1 MANHWLTEHSSGGG
15 QLRITYANKKVERC
29 FEDYREMKKRI
40 PAEWVRTVKKHLDH
54 LRAADTFGDFLKL
67 NLGHPEPL
75 KGKDQ
80 GKYSVRITGNVRL
93 IMLPSETGD
102 AVMICEEIEMDGVVD
117 YHGGKESWYIP

>member
-1 MANHWLTEHSSGGG
+1 M
-15 QLRITYANKKVERC
+15 RITYANKKVERC
-29 FEDYREMKKRI
+29 FEDYGEMKKRI

-93 IMLPSETGD
+93 IMLPGETGD
-102 AVMICEEIEMDGVVD
+102 AVMICEEIEMEGVVD
-117 YHGGKESWYIP
+117 YHGDKESWYIP